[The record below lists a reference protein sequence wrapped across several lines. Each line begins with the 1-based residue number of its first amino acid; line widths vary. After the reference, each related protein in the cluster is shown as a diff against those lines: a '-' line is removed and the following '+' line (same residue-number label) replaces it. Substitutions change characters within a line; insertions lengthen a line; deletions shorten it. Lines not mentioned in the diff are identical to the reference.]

1 MSRPGAAALVPVL
14 LCLAAPAWGQEDED
28 DPDEDDPGEGSP
40 GETGEPQLIAPV
52 PDAREDDDAPKD
64 HHKQFAVGLQ
74 IPIGFRAIAPYDGE
88 YCGARGENENSNA
101 EVCVGRNPASLD
113 FELAYG
119 IKPSLEVFLEIRLGI
134 ERDFGE
140 TIAMD
145 DDGPRLFHWSPGVK
159 FYFSEAKI
167 SKLFSTAQI
176 AFDHTGYGGQ
186 PGTDFFL
193 RNVNGIQFD
202 LHPSYGLYL
211 FVAEELAFRRWFWV
225 GIEAGIGIQGRY
237 P

>member
-1 MSRPGAAALVPVL
+1 MSRPGAAVLVPVL
-14 LCLAAPAWGQEDED
+14 LGLAAPAWAQEE
-28 DPDEDDPGEGSP
+28 P
-40 GETGEPQLIAPV
+40 GETDEPKLITDEDRAPV
-52 PDAREDDDAPKD
+52 PGEPDDEDAPKD
-64 HHKQFAVGLQ
+64 HHKQLGVSLQ

-113 FELAYG
+113 FAIAYG
-119 IKPSLEVFLEIRLGI
+119 LRPNLEVFLELRLGI

-145 DDGPRLFHWSPGVK
+145 GDGPRLFHWSPGVK

-167 SKLFSTAQI
+167 SKLFSTGQI

-186 PGTDFFL
+186 PGTDFFV
-193 RNVNGIQFD
+193 RNVNGLQFD

-211 FVAEELAFRRWFWV
+211 FVAEELAFRRWFWI

>member
-14 LCLAAPAWGQEDED
+14 LCLASPAGADED
-28 DPDEDDPGEGSP
+28 PPDPEDGP
-40 GETGEPQLIAPV
+40 GETEEPRLITEADRPPAPGEP
-52 PDAREDDDAPKD
+52 DADTPKD
-64 HHKQFAVGLQ
+64 HHKQFGVGLQ

-88 YCGARGENENSNA
+88 YCGARGENESENA

-119 IKPSLEVFLEIRLGI
+119 IRPNLEILLEIRLGI

-159 FYFSEAKI
+159 FYFSEARI

-193 RNVNGIQFD
+193 RNVNGLQFD

>member
-1 MSRPGAAALVPVL
+1 MSRRGAAALVPVL
-14 LCLAAPAWGQEDED
+14 LLLGSPAWADGEEDSS
-28 DPDEDDPGEGSP
+28 GGP
-40 GETGEPQLIAPV
+40 GETDEPRLITPEDRPPEPDRSD
-52 PDAREDDDAPKD
+52 PDADAPKD
-64 HHKQFAVGLQ
+64 HHKQIGVSLQ
-74 IPIGFRAIAPYDGE
+74 IPVGFRAIAPYDGE
-88 YCGARGENENSNA
+88 YCGDRGENENSNA

-113 FELAYG
+113 FEIAYG
-119 IKPSLEVFLEIRLGI
+119 VKPNLELFLELRLGI

-140 TIAMD
+140 TIATTS
-145 DDGPRLFHWSPGVK
+145 DGPRLFHWSPGVK

-186 PGTDFFL
+186 PGTDFII
-193 RNVNGIQFD
+193 RNVNGLQFD

-211 FVAEELAFRRWFWV
+211 FVGEEVAFRRWFWV